1 MSMFTVIKHD
11 VDIDE
16 IAWKFPQE
24 NLRLGSQLIV
34 RTGQVAFFCRS
45 GRIYDEFT
53 EGTYTI
59 RSNNL
64 PLLDKLI
71 NLPFGNQSPFQAEV
85 WFISTLMKLDSK
97 WGTVKPVLLEDPK
110 YGIVVPVRAFGQYG
124 IQVKN
129 PRIVFESLI
138 GTLQY
143 FTNREL
149 TSYFA
154 GLIVTRAS
162 DIIAEQVAIKGV
174 SILKISSL
182 LQDLSEEIMEHL
194 IPQFER
200 FGFNLVNF
208 FIMSINVPED
218 DSSVIALKKATEK
231 RMHIDTV
238 GKDVYSFDRSM
249 DVMDKAAANEGTGSD
264 LMGAAMGLGMGF
276 ALGPKLGNQMGQIGN
291 QMNTGLNSVPPPPR
305 AEIQYYVYY
314 NNQQFGPLDLNSMK
328 TYIQQGLINAE
339 TYVWKPGMANWDRAM
354 ALQELAPLFS
364 TSNVTPPPPPP
375 SES

>member
-1 MSMFTVIKHD
+1 
-11 VDIDE
+11 
-16 IAWKFPQE
+16 
-24 NLRLGSQLIV
+24 
-34 RTGQVAFFCRS
+34 
-45 GRIYDEFT
+45 
-53 EGTYTI
+53 
-59 RSNNL
+59 
-64 PLLDKLI
+64 
-71 NLPFGNQSPFQAEV
+71 
-85 WFISTLMKLDSK
+85 MKLDSK

>member
-1 MSMFTVIKHD
+1 MRLFTVIKHEVED
-11 VDIDE
+11 DE
-16 IAWKFPQE
+16 IVWKFPQE

-34 RTGQVAFFCRS
+34 RTGQVAFFCRD
-45 GRIYDEFT
+45 GKIYDQFT

-59 RSNNL
+59 KSNNI

-71 NLPFGNQSPFQAEV
+71 NIPFGNQSPFQAEV
-85 WFISTLMKLDSK
+85 WFINTLIKLDSK
-97 WGTVKPVLLEDPK
+97 WGTAKPVLLEDPK

-129 PRIVFESLI
+129 PCVLFESLI
-138 GTLQY
+138 GTIKY

-182 LQDLSEEIMEHL
+182 LQDLSDELLEHL
-194 IPQFER
+194 KPQFER

-218 DSSVIALKKATEK
+218 DTSVIALKKATEK
-231 RMHIDTV
+231 RMHVGTV

-249 DVMDKAAANEGTGSD
+249 DVMEKAASNKGTGGD

-276 ALGPKLGNQMGQIGN
+276 ALGPKLGNHMEQMGN
-291 QMNTGLNSVPPPPR
+291 QMKSGLNSDSPPPTT
-305 AEIQYYVYY
+305 EIQYYVFHK
-314 NNQQFGPLDLNSMK
+314 NQQYGPFNLNSMK
-328 TYIQQGLINAE
+328 SHIQQGLINAE
-339 TYVWKPGMANWDRAM
+339 TYVWKPGMANWDKAK

-364 TSNVTPPPPPP
+364 TTSVTPPPPPT
-375 SES
+375 ES